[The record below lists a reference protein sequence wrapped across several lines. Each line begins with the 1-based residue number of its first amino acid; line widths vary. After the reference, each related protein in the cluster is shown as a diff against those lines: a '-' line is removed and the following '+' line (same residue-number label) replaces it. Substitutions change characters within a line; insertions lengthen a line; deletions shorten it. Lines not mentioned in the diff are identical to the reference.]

1 MVLDSV
7 KFTPA
12 FLYLTGN
19 CMEMC
24 HNGEQATAAM
34 TVARAITERG
44 ARKKSF
50 LSLIRVRLNSQKT
63 TTKKGHYTPA
73 RILMFSSPTP
83 NAGPVP
89 VGQRSPGQDQLSD
102 RKATLCKHGPDN
114 TCTHNPARVITHR
127 QTYKQPL
134 STKMEAFVFSC
145 KPY

>member
-19 CMEMC
+19 CMEMY

-73 RILMFSSPTP
+73 RILMFEFTHTKRRACPCRPALSWP
-83 NAGPVP
+83 
-89 VGQRSPGQDQLSD
+89 RS
-102 RKATLCKHGPDN
+102 A
-114 TCTHNPARVITHR
+114 V
-127 QTYKQPL
+127 
-134 STKMEAFVFSC
+134 
-145 KPY
+145 